1 MVVRRRAAT
10 WQRRLLVASIAAGM
24 IAYFVWHAFH
34 GNYGIYAKQALEV
47 RVGELEAELAELRGE
62 RQAME
67 RRVALLKS
75 QSIDPDILEERAR
88 ENLSLSHPNDIVI
101 LRRTDA
107 PQRAA
112 SPVSPPRPPSQRNEP
127 ARRQ

>member
-10 WQRRLLVASIAAGM
+10 WQRRLLVATLACGM

-34 GNYGIYAKQALEV
+34 GNYGIHAKQALEI
-47 RVGELEAELAELRGE
+47 RAGELEAELAEARAE

-88 ENLSLSHPNDIVI
+88 ESLSLAHPNDIVI
-101 LRRTDA
+101 LRRAD
-107 PQRAA
+107 P
-112 SPVSPPRPPSQRNEP
+112 PPRAETPAPAAQPRQARPEPRQRP
-127 ARRQ
+127 